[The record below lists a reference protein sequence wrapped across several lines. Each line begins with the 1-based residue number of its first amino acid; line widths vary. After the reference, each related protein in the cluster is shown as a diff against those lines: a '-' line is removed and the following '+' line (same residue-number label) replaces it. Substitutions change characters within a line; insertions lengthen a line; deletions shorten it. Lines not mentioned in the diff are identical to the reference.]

1 MTGGADRGER
11 CMTRMVPRAI
21 TCLGHALTLA
31 WLLGAPLWI
40 GVVGL
45 LCDAADGISARRHRV
60 TSAYGALYD
69 STVDVT
75 VCALVMQRLDALAL
89 LVVLVP
95 LQDCAHLAD
104 RHVSGRAFASIVLAV
119 LTLLGATSCRQDEA
133 QARVDAAPG
142 ICIPGRRA
150 N

>member
-1 MTGGADRGER
+1 MTSGTDRGER
-11 CMTRMVPRAI
+11 RVARVVPHAI
-21 TCLGHALTLA
+21 TCLGHGLTLA

-45 LCDAADGISARRHRV
+45 LCDAADGLSARRLRV

-69 STVDVT
+69 WTVDVT
-75 VCALVMQRLDALAL
+75 VCALVVQRLGALPL

-95 LQDCAHLAD
+95 LQVYAHLAG

-119 LTLLGATSCRQDEA
+119 STLLGATSCRQGEA
-133 QARVDAAPG
+133 HDGVDAAPRL
-142 ICIPGRRA
+142 CVVARRA
-150 N
+150 D

>member
-1 MTGGADRGER
+1 
-11 CMTRMVPRAI
+11 MTRLVPHVI
-21 TCLGHALTLA
+21 TCLGHGLTLA

-45 LCDAADGISARRHRV
+45 LCDLADGFSARRLRV

-69 STVDVT
+69 WTVDVT
-75 VCALVMQRLDALAL
+75 VCALVMQRLGALPL

-95 LQDCAHLAD
+95 LQVYAHLAD

-119 LTLLGATSCRQDEA
+119 ITLVGSWSRPSRPQVDEPPKHAEVREEATT
-133 QARVDAAPG
+133 P
-142 ICIPGRRA
+142 
-150 N
+150 